1 MTHSQSQETI
11 SFSSSFCGGQLW
23 MSWGFPHMELKK
35 HHHHHIIYFSHS
47 GIQNRHLVPPIT
59 VRVLCQMS
67 WNGLR
72 HILISWKLSILSW
85 VRRGILAADCG
96 FFVCDVCL
104 DLMASLTPLPTNGM
118 NSILHCDQW
127 ETHLADSCMGR
138 DEMCLVFLGVWVDPP
153 WEPTS
158 GMGFWV
164 EKEDRDRLQVY
175 RAAINNQI
183 KQTISEVII
192 KIRLKILE
200 AETDPVS
207 LNDPLQKTVYNW
219 TFVCV
224 YVPT

>member
-1 MTHSQSQETI
+1 MTHSRSQETI

-47 GIQNRHLVPPIT
+47 GIQNRHLVPSIT

-104 DLMASLTPLPTNGM
+104 DLMASHTPLTTNGM
-118 NSILHCDQW
+118 DSLLYCDQW
-127 ETHLADSCMGR
+127 ETHLADSCIGERWNVSGISGR
-138 DEMCLVFLGVWVDPP
+138 LGGPAVRTHIRDGILG
-153 WEPTS
+153 WEGRP
-158 GMGFWV
+158 
-164 EKEDRDRLQVY
+164 RQ
-175 RAAINNQI
+175 AASIPGSHQQSNQTNNLRSYDQ
-183 KQTISEVII
+183 
-192 KIRLKILE
+192 
-200 AETDPVS
+200 D
-207 LNDPLQKTVYNW
+207 KTKDLRSWNRSCFIEW
-219 TFVCV
+219 
-224 YVPT
+224 PSSKDGL